1 MHPGGMGNMEEED
14 PDLAAAI
21 RMSLEQAQG
30 GAAPQ
35 PQQPVIAPSEP
46 AKQPQPQASNPIH
59 EPTE

>member
-1 MHPGGMGNMEEED
+1 MEEED

-46 AKQPQPQASNPIH
+46 VKQPQPQASNPIH